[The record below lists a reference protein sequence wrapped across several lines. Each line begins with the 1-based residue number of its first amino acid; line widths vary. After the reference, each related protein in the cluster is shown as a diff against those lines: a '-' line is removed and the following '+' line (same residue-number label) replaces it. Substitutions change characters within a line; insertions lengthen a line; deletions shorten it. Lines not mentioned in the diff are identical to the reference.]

1 MGLMQVC
8 FTIGGGLK
16 HFFRT
21 RYHIFPN
28 CHTRYHSCY
37 ILLWELCNVS
47 NGLLIL
53 GHYYISYCMRY
64 YTFSVKYVHI
74 CMIFS
79 PLSRITIMFFF
90 RKRSLLI
97 FKKKKKKL
105 RVKYGNALENWQLR
119 TYLTENVFDDIQQY
133 FW

>member
-1 MGLMQVC
+1 
-8 FTIGGGLK
+8 
-16 HFFRT
+16 
-21 RYHIFPN
+21 
-28 CHTRYHSCY
+28 
-37 ILLWELCNVS
+37 
-47 NGLLIL
+47 
-53 GHYYISYCMRY
+53 
-64 YTFSVKYVHI
+64 
-74 CMIFS
+74 MIFS